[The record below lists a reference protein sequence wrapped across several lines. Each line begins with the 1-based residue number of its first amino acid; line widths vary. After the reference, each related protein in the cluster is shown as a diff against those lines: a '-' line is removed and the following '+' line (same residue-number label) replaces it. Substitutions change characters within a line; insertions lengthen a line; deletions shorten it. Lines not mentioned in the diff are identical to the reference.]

1 MGEHGMTGPHWI
13 FLAIVFAVVAGLA
26 LLALALFAPVQVRA
40 RLSGV
45 VEPQAVDG
53 APTSAGAPASAP
65 LQGWVEKVAHAAQ
78 PFSRLSLPEEGWERS
93 PLRTRF
99 MNAGWR
105 SAAAPSLY
113 FAAKT
118 VLALG
123 LPAIVAVLVSAFG
136 TGGATGALH
145 NGFIF
150 LLLFAA
156 SIGYYLPN
164 MVLARRAASRCREI
178 FETFPDALDLLTVCV
193 EAGLSLER
201 ALAKVAGEIHIKSV
215 TLAQELQLVL
225 MEMRAGFSKEKALRN
240 LALRSG
246 VEDVDTLV
254 AMLIQSER
262 FGTSMGD
269 SLRVHSDNLRSK
281 RSVQAEEAAAKIALK
296 LLFPLIFCIFPTL
309 MLVLIGPAGIS
320 IYRSVLPNLG
330 GH

>member
-1 MGEHGMTGPHWI
+1 MTGQQVI
-13 FLAIVFAVVAGLA
+13 FLALVFAVVAGLV
-26 LLALALFAPVQVRA
+26 LIGVRLFAPVQVRE
-40 RLSGV
+40 RLGGV
-45 VEPQAVDG
+45 VAPGVQADGPQ
-53 APTSAGAPASAP
+53 P
-65 LQGWVEKVAHAAQ
+65 GWVEKVAHAAQ
-78 PFSRLSLPEEGWERS
+78 PFSRLSVPEEGWERS

-105 SAAAPSLY
+105 SASAPSLY

-118 VLALG
+118 VLALA
-123 LPAIVAVLVSAFG
+123 LPALAALVAAAL
-136 TGGATGALH
+136 TGGALGQGHLA
-145 NGFIF
+145 
-150 LLLFAA
+150 LLLVAA
-156 SIGYYLPN
+156 GIGYYLPN
-164 MVLARRAASRCREI
+164 LVLARRAACRCREI

-201 ALAKVAGEIHIKSV
+201 ALSKVAGEIHIKSM

-225 MEMRAGFSKEKALRN
+225 MEMRSGFSKEKALRN

-320 IYRSVLPNLG
+320 IYRSVLPAG
-330 GH
+330 Q

>member
-1 MGEHGMTGPHWI
+1 MDGQHLI
-13 FLAIVFAVVAGLA
+13 FLAIVFLVVVGLVLTG
-26 LLALALFAPVQVRA
+26 LLLFAPVQVRA

-45 VEPQAVDG
+45 LKPEVAAPEP
-53 APTSAGAPASAP
+53 
-65 LQGWVEKVAHAAQ
+65 LHGWVEKVAHAAQ

-118 VLALG
+118 VMALAL
-123 LPAIVAVLVSAFG
+123 PALVALLGVAMGGG
-136 TGGATGALH
+136 TLQKGYMV
-145 NGFIF
+145 
-150 LLLFAA
+150 LLLVAA

-164 MVLARRAASRCREI
+164 VVLARRAASRCREI

-246 VEDVDTLV
+246 VDDVDTLV

-269 SLRVHSDNLRSK
+269 SLRVHSDNLRNK

-320 IYRSVLPNLG
+320 IYRSVLPTLG
-330 GH
+330 AR

>member
-1 MGEHGMTGPHWI
+1 VNGSQLF
-13 FLAIVFAVVAGLA
+13 FLAIVFVVAAGVA
-26 LLALALFAPVQVRA
+26 AMLLLLFSPGAVRE
-40 RLSGV
+40 RLNEV
-45 VEPQAVDG
+45 VEPAQIDATP
-53 APTSAGAPASAP
+53 AAG
-65 LQGWVEKVAHAAQ
+65 GWVEKVAQAAQ

-105 SAAAPSLY
+105 SRAAPPLY

-118 VLALG
+118 LLALG
-123 LPAIVAVLVSAFG
+123 LPALAAL
-136 TGGATGALH
+136 GGVYAIKGAM
-145 NGFIF
+145 F
-150 LLLFAA
+150 LLLLSAG
-156 SIGYYLPN
+156 IGYYLPN
-164 MVLARRAASRCREI
+164 AVLAHKSGSRRREI

-215 TLAQELQLVL
+215 ALAQELQLAL
-225 MEMRAGFSKEKALRN
+225 MEMRSGFTKERALRN

-246 VEDVDTLV
+246 VEDIDTLV

-269 SLRVHSDNLRSK
+269 SLRVHSDNLRGK
-281 RSVQAEEAAAKIALK
+281 RSVMAEEAAAKIALK

-309 MLVLIGPAGIS
+309 MLVLIGPAGIQ
-320 IYRSVLPNLG
+320 IYRMVLPSFFT
-330 GH
+330 H